1 MNGSMTVQ
9 ELTERE
15 LLSGPVAGLQYM
27 LSQLA
32 QGYPELVHIMVDG
45 VFGERTLEAVMRF
58 QKAFH
63 LPVTGVV
70 DRETWDAIRNRW
82 ISLEDRTGET
92 RPTQLFPSEGTEVQ
106 EGQEREY
113 MVLPQTMFQI
123 LSRQLEG
130 IAFHPVDGIHGSAS
144 AENVRWLQKAAG
156 LPQTG
161 TLDRSTWDALSRL
174 YEVFVVRELEGKP
187 QFIGG
192 WG

>member
-1 MNGSMTVQ
+1 MNGSMTGQ

-15 LLSGPVAGLQYM
+15 LLSRPVAGLQYM

-58 QKAFH
+58 QKAFG

-70 DRETWDAIRNRW
+70 NRETWDAIRDRW
-82 ISLEDRTGET
+82 VALEGRTGDT
-92 RPTQLFPSEGTEVQ
+92 RPTQLFPSEGTSVQ

-130 IAFHPVDGIHGSAS
+130 IVPHPADGIHGSAS

-161 TLDRSTWDALSRL
+161 TLDRSTWDVLSRL
-174 YEVFVVRELEGKP
+174 YEVFVVRELENKP
-187 QFIGG
+187 LFIGG

>member
-1 MNGSMTVQ
+1 MNGETFRR
-9 ELTERE
+9 ELVERE
-15 LLSGPVAGLQYM
+15 LVGRPVAGLQYM

-32 QGYPELVHIMVDG
+32 QVYQKLPHIMVDG

-58 QKAFH
+58 QKEFH

-70 DRETWDAIRNRW
+70 DRDTWNAIRERW
-82 ISLEDRTGET
+82 LAGEKEQGQT
-92 RPTQLFPSEGTEVQ
+92 RATQIFPSEGTKVA
-106 EGQEREY
+106 EGQQREY

-130 IAFHPVDGIHGSAS
+130 IETHQPDGLHDRAS
-144 AENVRWLQKAAG
+144 AANVRWLQRAAG

-161 TLDRSTWDALSRL
+161 TLDRATWDVLSRL
-174 YEVFVVRELEGKP
+174 YEVFVVRELEGNP
-187 QFIGG
+187 QFTGG

>member
-1 MNGSMTVQ
+1 MNGSMSQQ

-15 LLSGPVAGLQYM
+15 LLSRPVAGLQYM

-32 QGYPELVHIMVDG
+32 QGYPELLHIMVDG
-45 VFGERTLEAVMRF
+45 VFGERTLEAVMRV
-58 QKAFH
+58 QKAFG

-70 DRETWDAIRNRW
+70 NRETWDAIRDHW
-82 ISLEDRTGET
+82 VALEGRTGDT
-92 RPTQLFPSEGTEVQ
+92 RPTQLFPSEGTTVQ

-130 IAFHPVDGIHGSAS
+130 IVPHPADGIHGSAS

-174 YEVFVVRELEGKP
+174 YEVFVVRELEKKP
-187 QFIGG
+187 LFIGG